1 MLNKPFLFQVKEGR
15 KEGRRC
21 SLSGQEADPE
31 ACHQSTFR
39 EESKELRDRT
49 RYSTEA
55 RSFQIC
61 EMAEVRIWIFYVK
74 GVGGMLS

>member
-55 RSFQIC
+55 RSF
-61 EMAEVRIWIFYVK
+61 
-74 GVGGMLS
+74 